1 MGLQTV
7 IVRRLALLVLVL
19 FGITLITFVLSN
31 VVPVDPIVAKL
42 GEKARPELVEKMRKE
57 WGFDKPLPVQY
68 VRYVA
73 GLLRGDLGVSIR
85 TRRPVAQDL
94 RDYFPATMELATVA
108 IIISVCLGIPV
119 GVIAAVR
126 KDRLIDH
133 LTRVFAL
140 GGASMPIFWMAL
152 LLLLLLYYRLGWLPG
167 TGRLDILL
175 AEPPRVTGLLFVDSL
190 LARDWAALASA
201 ARHILLPAFCLGYFS
216 TAVIARMTRSSMLE
230 VVRQDYIRTARSKG
244 LAERVVIYKHALK
257 NALIPTTTVIGLA
270 YGSLLSGAVLTETIF
285 GWPGMGRYATN
296 SVLNVDIPAVL
307 GVTLLS
313 ALVYALANL
322 AVDVVY
328 VFLDPR
334 IRYQ

>member
-1 MGLQTV
+1 MGLQAV
-7 IVRRLALLVLVL
+7 IVRRLALLLLVL
-19 FGITLITFVLSN
+19 FGITLVTFVLTN

-42 GEKARPELVEKMRKE
+42 GEKAKPEVVEKMRKE
-57 WGFDKPLPVQY
+57 WGLDKPLPVQY
-68 VRYVA
+68 VRYVS

-85 TRRPVAQDL
+85 TRRPVADDL

-108 IIISVCLGIPV
+108 IIISVALGIPV

-126 KDRLIDH
+126 KDSFLDH
-133 LTRVFAL
+133 VTRVFAL

-216 TAVIARMTRSSMLE
+216 TAVITRMTRSSMLE
-230 VVRQDYIRTARSKG
+230 VIRQDYIRTARSKG

-307 GVTLLS
+307 GVTLVS
-313 ALVYALANL
+313 AVVYALANL
-322 AVDVVY
+322 AVDIVY

-334 IRYQ
+334 IRYH